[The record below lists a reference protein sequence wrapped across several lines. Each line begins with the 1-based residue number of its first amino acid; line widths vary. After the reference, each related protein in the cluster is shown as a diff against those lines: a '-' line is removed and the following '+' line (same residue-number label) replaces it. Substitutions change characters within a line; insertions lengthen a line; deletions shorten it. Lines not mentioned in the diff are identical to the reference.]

1 MLTIRGGLG
10 GAGLG
15 VIGHSGGRGRTRVGD
30 DGAEVETRDE
40 GRRREASSDIQ
51 RRWRW
56 LRIACSASLDRIWA
70 MNVGGKVAS
79 TVNLGRRA
87 PTPTCLFI
95 ALCNGGPPTM
105 GWLGTPD
112 PDVDQTGVGP
122 TIGLGPRSTL
132 TFSPLIFSYTLL
144 ILHSQINT

>member
-1 MLTIRGGLG
+1 VLTIRGELG

-15 VIGHSGGRGRTRVGD
+15 VIGHSSGRGRARVGD

-40 GRRREASSDIQ
+40 GRRREASSDNQ

-56 LRIACSASLDRIWA
+56 LPIACSASSDRIWA

-95 ALCNGGPPTM
+95 ALCNGVPPTM
-105 GWLGTPD
+105 GWLGP
-112 PDVDQTGVGP
+112 
-122 TIGLGPRSTL
+122 
-132 TFSPLIFSYTLL
+132 
-144 ILHSQINT
+144 QIRT